1 MRNTINNADRD
12 EIRGT
17 IMKHAFAERF
27 FALALDRQE
36 LALRVYDEVVDA
48 DRVAE
53 VGAPWV
59 TTAKTRFQ
67 IAGDGQVLEFDVS
80 GAVTI
85 RPTALR
91 SLRGWHFDTPD
102 AVRRITLPSGSGVPP
117 FLVTNIAAYRGRH
130 QVLQDKLEAL
140 AGEYGRRSA
149 EVSAILGRHTSVK
162 KLLADWPEVEP
173 FLPKGQ
179 APVQVPAKTDL
190 NAALGLPVGL

>member
-27 FALALDRQE
+27 FALALERQE

-53 VGAPWV
+53 IGAPWV

-85 RPTALR
+85 RPTTWRHRR
-91 SLRGWHFDTPD
+91 SWHFDTPD
-102 AVRRITLPSGSGVPP
+102 VARRLR
-117 FLVTNIAAYRGRH
+117 AASR
-130 QVLQDKLEAL
+130 AL
-140 AGEYGRRSA
+140 DESL
-149 EVSAILGRHTSVK
+149 LG
-162 KLLADWPEVEP
+162 
-173 FLPKGQ
+173 
-179 APVQVPAKTDL
+179 
-190 NAALGLPVGL
+190 AALGTVIIAAFLVAIPVLLPIIFEVLK